1 MKHIILVIS
10 FAVAYG
16 QQPAPALDRVLETVR
31 QLSEEVR
38 ELKLELAAHRLAHH
52 EERLREVETQINRLA
67 GEQRQVEDTEATSR
81 AELGQTELMLAGG
94 GLPEADMAALQAVRN
109 SLLTE
114 RSEQVRGDSLLLRQK
129 EYSLRA
135 QAGQEQAQ
143 INVLREKIRG
153 LKGEN
158 RRPR

>member
-38 ELKLELAAHRLAHH
+38 ELKLELAAHKLAHH
-52 EERLREVETQINRLA
+52 EERLREVETQLNRLA
-67 GEQRQVEDTEATSR
+67 GEQRQIEDTEAASR

-109 SLLTE
+109 SLVTE
-114 RSEQVRGDSLLLRQK
+114 RSEQLREDALLLRQK

-153 LKGEN
+153 LRGED